1 MPFGTAFDIVS
12 GTAAQRPA
20 AGVAGR
26 YFCITDGD
34 FRRLYHD
41 DGTNWEYVGLLF
53 SRFFSLEDPGA
64 SEKAP
69 WFRTPHKMTAIQVR
83 AAILGGAS
91 TPTVTCDVM
100 KHDAASSDF
109 DNAGTSL
116 LTGTI
121 TTTDGIG
128 AAGTLHATNKII
140 SADRHVWVK
149 TTAQGGTTPWLHVTL
164 DAILHETDA

>member
-1 MPFGTAFDIVS
+1 MSFGDGWNVVA

-20 AGVAGR
+20 AGTEGR
-26 YFCITDGD
+26 IYIITDGD
-34 FRRLYHD
+34 FRRAYYD
-41 DGTNWEYVGLLF
+41 NGTNWEYVGLVF
-53 SRFFSLEDPGA
+53 HKSFGLEEPGA
-64 SEKAP
+64 SEKVP

-83 AAILGGAS
+83 AAILGGAD
-91 TPTVTCDVM
+91 TPTITCDVM

-128 AAGTLHATNKII
+128 TAGTLHATNKTI
-140 SADRHVWVK
+140 SADRHVWVT
-149 TTAQGGTTPWLHVTL
+149 TTAQGGTTPWIHVTL